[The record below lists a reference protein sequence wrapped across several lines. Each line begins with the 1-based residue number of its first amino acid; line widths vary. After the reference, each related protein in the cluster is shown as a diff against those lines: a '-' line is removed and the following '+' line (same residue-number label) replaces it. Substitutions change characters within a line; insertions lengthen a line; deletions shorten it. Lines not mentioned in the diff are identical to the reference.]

1 MLSLHACRVLGHCQ
15 CGGSYPHEGLLQ
27 LGHYM
32 PRQAEDA
39 FRAFLTPAIVV
50 MALGLLVAM
59 YMQLLCGGSR
69 LRSGVRWFCQIVV
82 TLGQDAI
89 QHGRDF
95 HSHCCTLPRAHA
107 ALLTLQWLGPTGHV
121 SPSSGEQTLSFS
133 PLLGSSGEIY

>member
-1 MLSLHACRVLGHCQ
+1 MRRFVSPRGSTAIGALHAPP
-15 CGGSYPHEGLLQ
+15 GGGRIPGV
-27 LGHYM
+27 
-32 PRQAEDA
+32 
-39 FRAFLTPAIVV
+39 LTPAIVV

-121 SPSSGEQTLSFS
+121 SLLLAN
-133 PLLGSSGEIY
+133 PLFLTAAWKLGRDLLTHSR